1 MPVLNNVSSV
11 IIDMERS
18 LLRVRNS
25 LFIYFFFFLLLLL
38 LLTAV
43 GIITYIITYTSYI
56 ITYIEIMVI
65 INYWVYLI

>member
-1 MPVLNNVSSV
+1 MAVLNNVSSV

-25 LFIYFFFFLLLLL
+25 LFIIIIIFLLLLL

-43 GIITYIITYTSYI
+43 GIISYI